1 MPRRSPATCLAIL
14 LVLALPGSAGAAAW
28 TSPATLAPPS
38 GDAAGAAPQAFV
50 SGSTSLVVAS
60 DGSVPWLARGDARGA
75 FGPRTPLG
83 PSGGSAPSVD
93 ADLGADGTLAVAW
106 VSGTTVQVTVVP
118 PGQAPRPPVDVPAEG
133 ATGAAVAVGP
143 DGGVTIAYRTKVGK
157 TYGIAVASAPP
168 GGAFGAPVTIDSGTA
183 GMDSPDVA
191 AGAGGALAVT
201 YRKIL
206 SRYRA
211 RVAVRPAGAAA
222 FEPAV
227 TMPAGDPAVIRTRVA
242 IGGDG
247 HVVAG
252 WVDGAAVQVAT
263 RAPGEATFGAPVT
276 LGESAFSLD
285 LVATFPQGGTAVAW
299 AGSSSVR
306 AAVRSSGGA
315 FGAPATVGSL
325 TSPIVSDPVIAGSPS
340 GIATVVYNDPADGA
354 IRAADLGAPGI
365 LIGYGK
371 PSAANTPAVAQGTG
385 LTVAA
390 WRDASGAVVAATRSA
405 SAPAGSPGA
414 APAGPDRTKPKLT
427 IVTRARTLRVTKRTK
442 RITIKV
448 RCDEACSFSATAD
461 LTTRRGKRIAHA
473 PTRPYTAKTPRTG
486 TRSIALTLGSLAE
499 KDLRRALRA
508 GRGANVSI
516 DLTASDR
523 AGNATRRIVRLK
535 LRG

>member
-1 MPRRSPATCLAIL
+1 MPRRSPATCLAVL
-14 LVLALPGSAGAAAW
+14 LALALPGSAGAAAW

-38 GDAAGAAPQAFV
+38 ADAAGAAPQAFV
-50 SGSTSLVVAS
+50 SGSTSLVVSS
-60 DGSVPWLARGDARGA
+60 DGAVPWLSRGDARGA
-75 FGPRTPLG
+75 FGARTPLA

-106 VSGTTVQVTVVP
+106 ASGGTLHVTVVP
-118 PGQAPRPPVDVPAEG
+118 PGRPPRAPVDVPADG
-133 ATGAAVAVGP
+133 ATGVAVAVGP

-157 TYGIAVASAPP
+157 TYGIAVASAPS
-168 GGAFGAPVTIDSGTA
+168 GGSFGAPVTIDSGTA
-183 GMDSPDVA
+183 GMDAPDVA

-206 SRYRA
+206 TRYRA

-227 TMPAGDPAVIRTRVA
+227 TMPAGEPAVIRTQVA

-247 HVVAG
+247 AVVAG
-252 WVDGAAVQVAT
+252 WVDGATAQVAV
-263 RAPGEATFGAPVT
+263 RPAGASGFEAPVT
-276 LGESAFSLD
+276 LGESAFSLH
-285 LVATFPQGGTAVAW
+285 LVPTPQGGTAAAW
-299 AGSSSVR
+299 AGSSSAR
-306 AAVRSSGGA
+306 AAVRPASGA
-315 FGAPATVGSL
+315 FATPVAVGTL
-325 TSPIVSDPVIAGSPS
+325 TSQIVSDPVIAVSPS
-340 GIATVVYNDPADGA
+340 GTGTVVFGDPTDGA
-354 IRAADLGAPGI
+354 IRAVDLGAASTV
-365 LIGYGK
+365 IGYGA
-371 PSAANTPAVAQGTG
+371 PSAATTTSLAQGAG
-385 LTVAA
+385 LAVAA

-414 APAGPDRTKPKLT
+414 APAGPDRRKPKLT
-427 IVTRARTLRVTKRTK
+427 IVTRSRSMRVTARTK

-448 RCDEACSFSATAD
+448 RCDEACSYSATAD
-461 LTTRRGKRIAHA
+461 LTTRRGTRLAHA

-508 GRGANVSI
+508 GRGANLSV